1 MKKLSMMLVAA
12 ALIAPLPV
20 KAQQLDLSTISCKDF
35 VASDKE
41 TIGFILMWLE
51 GYYSEQD
58 AKPIVDFDKMK
69 GNGGRLGE
77 YCGKNPSHSLI
88 TAADDVMK

>member
-1 MKKLSMMLVAA
+1 MMLVAA
-12 ALIAPLPV
+12 TLFAPLPAR
-20 KAQQLDLSTISCKDF
+20 AQQLDLSTVSCKDF
-35 VASDKE
+35 VTSDKE

-51 GYYSEQD
+51 GYYSDQD

-77 YCGKNPSHSLI
+77 YCGKNPTHSLI